1 MMEFLKSWIL
11 GVTAAALAVSLAQAL
26 TPEGTVKKVG
36 KLVCGLV
43 LLLAVV
49 RPVVAVDP
57 AALIPD
63 WAGLG
68 GLTQAEAGESGK
80 EALKILIAQKT
91 GAYIVDKGQSLGLR
105 CEARVGV
112 AQDGSGWPVPWE
124 AEISGV
130 WTAEQ
135 KRSLSRA
142 VEEELGIPA
151 QRQSFREEGT

>member
-1 MMEFLKSWIL
+1 MLKEWLL
-11 GVTAAALAVSLAQAL
+11 GVTAAALAVALAQAL
-26 TPEGTVKKVG
+26 TPEGTVKKIGRLVG
-36 KLVCGLV
+36 GLV
-43 LLLAVV
+43 LLLAAT
-49 RPVVAVDP
+49 RPLLELGPVDWRGLEILSP
-57 AALIPD
+57 AMTAE
-63 WAGLG
+63 
-68 GLTQAEAGESGK
+68 EAGESGQEVMK
-80 EALKILIAQKT
+80 SLIAQKA

-112 AQDGSGWPVPWE
+112 AQDSSGWPVPWE

-135 KRSLSRA
+135 KRSLSRT